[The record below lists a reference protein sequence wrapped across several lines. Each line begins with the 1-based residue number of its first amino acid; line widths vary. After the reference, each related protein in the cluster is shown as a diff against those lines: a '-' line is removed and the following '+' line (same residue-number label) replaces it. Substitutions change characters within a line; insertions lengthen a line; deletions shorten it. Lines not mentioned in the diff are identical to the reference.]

1 MERCLGKCVIHSCK
15 YLLSSF
21 YDLLP
26 VFSQL
31 LFVILGLMLVLLSV
45 PPAAF
50 PLDKGDSWLHKDEV
64 TFILDR

>member
-1 MERCLGKCVIHSCK
+1 MIHTHK

-21 YDLLP
+21 RYLLP

-31 LFVILGLMLVLLSV
+31 LPVRLESVFVLLSI

-50 PLDKGDSWLHKDEV
+50 PLGVGDLRLCKGEV
-64 TFILDR
+64 SFLLDR